1 VAKKQKK
8 DLIRLAVQFF
18 FLALI
23 ILISF
28 NHFRS
33 EQGLAPLL
41 IGSPSL
47 HAVCPFGG
55 VVTIYTYFTE
65 GAFVQ
70 KIHQSSFTLMWLI
83 LGLTLL
89 FGPVFC
95 GWVCPFGTVQE
106 FIGKIGRKIF
116 KKKYNNFIPLKLDRI
131 LRYLRY
137 VILILV
143 VVNTAISG
151 KLLFAN
157 FDPYFALFNIWSS
170 EVTRLSLLVL
180 GLVLIG
186 SLLSLL
192 VLGLVLIGSLF
203 VERPWC
209 KYLCPL
215 GALLG
220 IFNLFRIV
228 KLKRNENICIN
239 CKVCDRACPMNIDIS
254 TSKVI
259 SDHQCISCLLCTDEI
274 ACPVSDS
281 LNFSV
286 LERKNPKEDSEK
298 DSGDK
303 IEESDSGGVK

>member
-1 VAKKQKK
+1 VAKNQKK
-8 DLIRLAVQFF
+8 RLIRLAVQIF

-33 EQGLAPLL
+33 EQGLSPLL
-41 IGSPSL
+41 IGAPSL

-65 GAFVQ
+65 GAFIQ
-70 KIHQSSFTLMWLI
+70 KIHQSSFTLMWLV

-95 GWVCPFGTVQE
+95 GWICPFGTVEE

-116 KKKYNNFIPLKLDRI
+116 KKRYNNFIPSVIDKP

-186 SLLSLL
+186 SL
-192 VLGLVLIGSLF
+192 F
-203 VERPWC
+203 VERPGVSISAHLEHCWVFLI
-209 KYLCPL
+209 YLGL
-215 GALLG
+215 
-220 IFNLFRIV
+220 
-228 KLKRNENICIN
+228 
-239 CKVCDRACPMNIDIS
+239 
-254 TSKVI
+254 
-259 SDHQCISCLLCTDEI
+259 
-274 ACPVSDS
+274 
-281 LNFSV
+281 
-286 LERKNPKEDSEK
+286 
-298 DSGDK
+298 
-303 IEESDSGGVK
+303 

>member
-1 VAKKQKK
+1 MIKNQKK
-8 DLIRLAVQFF
+8 DLIRFAVQICFF
-18 FLALI
+18 ALI
-23 ILISF
+23 ILVSL
-28 NHFRS
+28 NQWRS

-65 GAFVQ
+65 GAFIQ
-70 KIHQSSFTLMWLI
+70 KIHQSSITLMWLV

-95 GWVCPFGTVQE
+95 GWICPFGTVQE
-106 FIGKIGRKIF
+106 FIGKIGRKMF
-116 KKKYNNFIPLKLDRI
+116 KKRYNNFIPSVIDKP

-143 VVNTAISG
+143 VVNTAISA
-151 KLLFAN
+151 KLMFSNL
-157 FDPYFALFNIWSS
+157 DPYFALFNIWSS
-170 EVTRLSLLVL
+170 EVTRLSLLIL
-180 GLVLIG
+180 GLI
-186 SLLSLL
+186 
-192 VLGLVLIGSLF
+192 LIGSLF

-209 KYLCPL
+209 KYLCPF

-239 CKVCDRACPMNIDIS
+239 CKVCDRVCPMNINIS
-254 TSKVI
+254 TSKTI

-274 ACPVSDS
+274 ACPVSNS

-286 LERKNPKEDSEK
+286 LKRKNPKENTEK
-298 DSGDK
+298 DSGAK
-303 IEESDSGGVK
+303 IKESISGGGK

>member
-1 VAKKQKK
+1 VVKNQKK
-8 DLIRLAVQFF
+8 HLIRLAVQIF

-41 IGSPSL
+41 TGSPSL

-55 VVTIYTYFTE
+55 VVTIYSYFTE
-65 GAFVQ
+65 GTFIQ
-70 KIHQSSFTLMWLI
+70 KIHQSSITLMWLV

-95 GWVCPFGTVQE
+95 GWICPFGTVEE

-116 KKKYNNFIPLKLDRI
+116 KKRYNNFIPLKLDRL

-151 KLLFAN
+151 KLLFSN
-157 FDPYFALFNIWSS
+157 FDPYFALFKIWSS
-170 EVTRLSLLVL
+170 EVTRLSLLAL
-180 GLVLIG
+180 ALT
-186 SLLSLL
+186 
-192 VLGLVLIGSLF
+192 LIGSLF

-209 KYLCPL
+209 KYLCPF

-220 IFNLFRIV
+220 IFNFFRIV
-228 KLKRNENICIN
+228 KLKRNEKTCIN
-239 CKVCDRACPMNIDIS
+239 CKICDRVCPMNIDIS

-274 ACPVSDS
+274 ACPVSNS
-281 LNFSV
+281 LSFSV
-286 LERKNPKEDSEK
+286 LERKNSKENSED
-298 DSGDK
+298 DSGAK
-303 IEESDSGGVK
+303 IKESVSGGGK

>member
-8 DLIRLAVQFF
+8 HLIRLTVQIF

-23 ILISF
+23 ILISV
-28 NHFRS
+28 NYFRS

-41 IGSPSL
+41 IGNPSL

-65 GAFVQ
+65 GAFIQ
-70 KIHQSSFTLMWLI
+70 KIHQSSFTLMWLV
-83 LGLTLL
+83 LALTLL

-95 GWVCPFGTVQE
+95 GWICPFGTVEE
-106 FIGKIGRKIF
+106 FIGKIGKKIF
-116 KKKYNNFIPLKLDRI
+116 KKSYNHFVPSIIDKPLKYI
-131 LRYLRY
+131 RY

-143 VVNTAISG
+143 VINTAISG

-170 EVTRLSLLVL
+170 EVTR
-180 GLVLIG
+180 
-186 SLLSLL
+186 LSLL

-228 KLKRNENICIN
+228 KLKRNEKTCIN
-239 CKVCDRACPMNIDIS
+239 CKACDRVCPMNINVSI
-254 TSKVI
+254 SKVV
-259 SDHQCISCLLCTDEI
+259 SNHQCISCFLCTDEI
-274 ACPVSDS
+274 TCPVNDT

-286 LERKNPKEDSEK
+286 LEKNNSRENFGK
-298 DSGDK
+298 DSK
-303 IEESDSGGVK
+303 AKSEESISGGGK

>member
-1 VAKKQKK
+1 MAKKQKK
-8 DLIRLAVQFF
+8 DLIRLAVQIF

-23 ILISF
+23 ILISV

-41 IGSPSL
+41 IGAPSL

-55 VVTIYTYFTE
+55 VVTIYTYLAE
-65 GAFVQ
+65 GAFIQ
-70 KIHQSSFTLMWLI
+70 KIHQSSITLMWLV

-95 GWVCPFGTVQE
+95 GWICPFGTVEE

-116 KKKYNNFIPLKLDRI
+116 KKRYNNFIPSVIDKP

-137 VILILV
+137 VILALV

-151 KLLFAN
+151 KLLFSN
-157 FDPYFALFNIWSS
+157 FDPYYALFNIWSS

-180 GLVLIG
+180 GLT
-186 SLLSLL
+186 
-192 VLGLVLIGSLF
+192 LIGSLF

-220 IFNLFRIV
+220 IFNFFRIV

-239 CKVCDRACPMNIDIS
+239 CKVCDRVCPMNINIS
-254 TSKVI
+254 TSKVV

-274 ACPVSDS
+274 ACPVSNS

-286 LERKNPKEDSEK
+286 LERKNPKEDLKK
-298 DSGDK
+298 DSEDK
-303 IEESDSGGVK
+303 IEESVSGGVK

>member
-1 VAKKQKK
+1 MSKKQSKNK
-8 DLIRLAVQFF
+8 HLIRLAVQIF

-23 ILISF
+23 ILISV

-33 EQGLAPLL
+33 EQGLLPLL

-55 VVTIYTYFTE
+55 VVTIYSYFTE

-70 KIHQSSFTLMWLI
+70 NIQQSSVTLMWLV

-116 KKKYNNFIPLKLDRI
+116 KKRYNNFIPSVIDKP

-137 VILILV
+137 VILALV

-151 KLLFAN
+151 KLLFSN
-157 FDPYFALFNIWSS
+157 FDPYYALFNIWSS

-180 GLVLIG
+180 GLT
-186 SLLSLL
+186 
-192 VLGLVLIGSLF
+192 LIGSLF

-239 CKVCDRACPMNIDIS
+239 CKVCDRVCPMNINIS
-254 TSKVI
+254 TSKVV

-274 ACPVSDS
+274 ACPVSNS

-286 LERKNPKEDSEK
+286 LERKNPKEDLKK
-298 DSGDK
+298 DSEDK
-303 IEESDSGGVK
+303 IEESVSGGVK

>member
-8 DLIRLAVQFF
+8 HLIRLTVQIF

-41 IGSPSL
+41 IGAPSL

-65 GAFVQ
+65 GAFIQ
-70 KIHQSSFTLMWLI
+70 KIHQSSFTLMWLV
-83 LGLTLL
+83 LALTLL

-95 GWVCPFGTVQE
+95 SWICPFGTVEE
-106 FIGKIGRKIF
+106 FIGKIGKKIF
-116 KKKYNNFIPLKLDRI
+116 KKNYNHFVPSIIDKL
-131 LRYLRY
+131 LRYIRY

-143 VVNTAISG
+143 VINTAISG

-186 SLLSLL
+186 SL
-192 VLGLVLIGSLF
+192 F

-209 KYLCPL
+209 KYFCPL

-228 KLKRNENICIN
+228 KLKRNEKTCIN
-239 CKVCDRACPMNIDIS
+239 CKACDRICPMNINVS
-254 TSKVI
+254 TSKAV
-259 SDHQCISCLLCTDEI
+259 SNHQCISCFLCTDEI
-274 ACPVSDS
+274 TCPVNDT

-286 LERKNPKEDSEK
+286 LEKNNSRENFGK
-298 DSGDK
+298 DSK
-303 IEESDSGGVK
+303 AKSEESISGGGK

>member
-1 VAKKQKK
+1 MVAKKQKK
-8 DLIRLAVQFF
+8 DLIRLAVQIF

-23 ILISF
+23 ILISY

-65 GAFVQ
+65 GAFIQ
-70 KIHQSSFTLMWLI
+70 KIHQSSFTLMWLV
-83 LGLTLL
+83 LALTLL

-95 GWVCPFGTVQE
+95 GWVCPFGTVEE

-116 KKKYNNFIPLKLDRI
+116 KRRYNNFIPFIPSVIDKP

-137 VILILV
+137 VILLLV
-143 VVNTAISG
+143 VYNTAISG
-151 KLLFAN
+151 KLLFSN

-180 GLVLIG
+180 DLT
-186 SLLSLL
+186 
-192 VLGLVLIGSLF
+192 LIGSLF
-203 VERPWC
+203 IERPWC

-228 KLKRNENICIN
+228 KLKRNESTCIN
-239 CKVCDRACPMNIDIS
+239 CKACDRVCPMNINIS

-259 SDHQCISCLLCTDEI
+259 SNHQCISCLLCTDEM
-274 ACPVSDS
+274 ACPVSNT

-286 LERKNPKEDSEK
+286 LEKKDSRENSEK
-298 DSGDK
+298 DSRGK
-303 IEESDSGGVK
+303 IKESVSGGVK

>member
-1 VAKKQKK
+1 MPKNQKK
-8 DLIRLAVQFF
+8 HLIRLAVQIF

-23 ILISF
+23 ILISI

-33 EQGLAPLL
+33 EQGLPPLL
-41 IGSPSL
+41 IGAPSL

-55 VVTIYTYFTE
+55 VVTIYTYITE
-65 GAFVQ
+65 GAFIQ
-70 KIHQSSFTLMWLI
+70 KIHQSSITLMWLV
-83 LGLTLL
+83 LSLTLL

-95 GWVCPFGTVQE
+95 GWICPFGAVQE
-106 FIGKIGRKIF
+106 FIGKIGRKMF
-116 KKKYNNFIPLKLDRI
+116 KKRYNNFIPSVIDKP

-151 KLLFAN
+151 KLLFSN

-170 EVTRLSLLVL
+170 EVTR
-180 GLVLIG
+180 
-186 SLLSLL
+186 LSLL

-228 KLKRNENICIN
+228 KLKRNENTCIN
-239 CKVCDRACPMNIDIS
+239 CKACDRVCPMNINVS
-254 TSKVI
+254 TSKIV
-259 SDHQCISCLLCTDEI
+259 SDHQCISCLLCTDEM
-274 ACPVSDS
+274 ACPVNNTLS
-281 LNFSV
+281 FSV
-286 LERKNPKEDSEK
+286 LEKKSSRENSGK
-298 DSGDK
+298 DSKRK
-303 IEESDSGGVK
+303 IKESVSGGEK

>member
-8 DLIRLAVQFF
+8 NLIRLAVQIF

-28 NHFRS
+28 NHFRN

-41 IGSPSL
+41 IGNPSL

-55 VVTIYTYFTE
+55 VVTIYTYFSE

-70 KIHQSSFTLMWLI
+70 NIQQSSVTLMWLV

-95 GWVCPFGTVQE
+95 GWICPFGTVEE
-106 FIGKIGRKIF
+106 FVGKIGRKIF
-116 KKKYNNFIPLKLDRI
+116 KKRYNNFIPFKLDK
-131 LRYLRY
+131 LLKYLRY
-137 VILILV
+137 VVLLLV
-143 VVNTAISG
+143 VILTATSG
-151 KLLFAN
+151 KLLFSN
-157 FDPYFALFNIWSS
+157 IDPYFALFNIWSS

-186 SLLSLL
+186 SL
-192 VLGLVLIGSLF
+192 F

-209 KYLCPL
+209 KYLCPF

-228 KLKRNENICIN
+228 KLKRNEKTCIN
-239 CKVCDRACPMNIDIS
+239 CKACDRACPMNINIS
-254 TSKVI
+254 TSKVV
-259 SDHQCISCLLCTDEI
+259 SDHQCISCLLCTDEM
-274 ACPVSDS
+274 ACPVSNS

-286 LERKNPKEDSEK
+286 LERKDPKEDSKE
-298 DSGDK
+298 DSGAK
-303 IEESDSGGVK
+303 IKESISGGGK

>member
-1 VAKKQKK
+1 MARNQKK
-8 DLIRLAVQFF
+8 HLIRLAVQIF
-18 FLALI
+18 FLVLI
-23 ILISF
+23 VLISI

-33 EQGLAPLL
+33 EQGQAPLL

-55 VVTIYTYFTE
+55 VVTVYTYFTE
-65 GAFVQ
+65 GTFIQ
-70 KIHQSSFTLMWLI
+70 KIHQSSFTLMWLVFA
-83 LGLTLL
+83 LTLL

-95 GWVCPFGTVQE
+95 GWVCPFGTVEE
-106 FIGKIGRKIF
+106 FVGKIGKKIF
-116 KKKYNNFIPLKLDRI
+116 KKKYNNFIPSVIDKP

-137 VILILV
+137 IILILV

-151 KLLFAN
+151 KLLFSN

-186 SLLSLL
+186 SL
-192 VLGLVLIGSLF
+192 F

-209 KYLCPL
+209 KYLCPY

-228 KLKRNENICIN
+228 KLKRNEKTCIN
-239 CKVCDRACPMNIDIS
+239 CKACDRVCPMNIDIS

-259 SDHQCISCLLCTDEI
+259 VDHQCISCLLCTDEM
-274 ACPVSDS
+274 ACPVRNT
-281 LNFSV
+281 LNLSV
-286 LERKNPKEDSEK
+286 LERKNFKEEPKK
-298 DSGDK
+298 DSKGK
-303 IEESDSGGVK
+303 AKERISGGEK

>member
-1 VAKKQKK
+1 MSKKSKNK
-8 DLIRLAVQFF
+8 HLIRLAVQIF

-23 ILISF
+23 ILISV

-41 IGSPSL
+41 IGNPSL

-55 VVTIYTYFTE
+55 VVTIYSYFTE
-65 GAFVQ
+65 GTFIP
-70 KIHQSSFTLMWLI
+70 KIHQSSITLMWLVI
-83 LGLTLL
+83 GLTLL

-95 GWVCPFGTVQE
+95 GWICPFGTVQE
-106 FIGKIGRKIF
+106 FVGKIGRKIF
-116 KKKYNNFIPLKLDRI
+116 KKEYNNFIPSVIDKP

-137 VILILV
+137 VILLLV

-151 KLLFAN
+151 KLLFSN

-180 GLVLIG
+180 GLT
-186 SLLSLL
+186 
-192 VLGLVLIGSLF
+192 LIGSLF

-209 KYLCPL
+209 KYLCPF

-228 KLKRNENICIN
+228 KLKRNEKTCIN
-239 CKVCDRACPMNIDIS
+239 CKKCDQACPMNIDIS
-254 TSKVI
+254 TSKTI
-259 SDHQCISCLLCTDEI
+259 TDHQCISCLLCTDEI
-274 ACPVSDS
+274 ACPVSNTLSFS
-281 LNFSV
+281 L
-286 LERKNPKEDSEK
+286 LESKSPTENSKN
-298 DSGDK
+298 DSGVK
-303 IEESDSGGVK
+303 IRENISGGIK

>member
-1 VAKKQKK
+1 MAKKQKK
-8 DLIRLAVQFF
+8 DLIRLAVQIF

-23 ILISF
+23 ILISV

-41 IGSPSL
+41 IGAPSL

-55 VVTIYTYFTE
+55 VVTIYSYFTE
-65 GAFVQ
+65 GTFIQ
-70 KIHQSSFTLMWLI
+70 KIHQSSFTLMWLV
-83 LGLTLL
+83 LALTLF

-95 GWVCPFGTVQE
+95 GWICPFGTVQE

-116 KKKYNNFIPLKLDRI
+116 KKKYNNFIPSVVDNP

-143 VVNTAISG
+143 IVNIAIAG
-151 KLLFAN
+151 KLLFSN

-186 SLLSLL
+186 SL
-192 VLGLVLIGSLF
+192 F

-209 KYLCPL
+209 KYLCPF

-228 KLKRNENICIN
+228 KLKRNESTCIN
-239 CKVCDRACPMNIDIS
+239 CKTCDRVCPMNINVS
-254 TSKVI
+254 TSKVV
-259 SDHQCISCLLCTDEI
+259 SDHQCISCLLCTDEMT
-274 ACPVSDS
+274 CPVSNS
-281 LNFSV
+281 LNFSI
-286 LERKNPKEDSEK
+286 LERENLKEDSEK
-298 DSGDK
+298 DLGEK
-303 IEESDSGGVK
+303 IKESVSGGKK

>member
-1 VAKKQKK
+1 MAKKQKK
-8 DLIRLAVQFF
+8 HLIRLVVQIF

-23 ILISF
+23 ILISV

-41 IGSPSL
+41 IGAPSL

-55 VVTIYTYFTE
+55 VITIYTYFTE
-65 GAFVQ
+65 GAFIQ
-70 KIHQSSFTLMWLI
+70 KIHQSAFTLMWLV

-95 GWVCPFGTVQE
+95 GWVCPFGTVEE
-106 FIGKIGRKIF
+106 FVGKIGRKIF
-116 KKKYNNFIPLKLDRI
+116 KKRYNNFIPSVIDKP

-137 VILILV
+137 VILALV

-151 KLLFAN
+151 KLLFSN
-157 FDPYFALFNIWSS
+157 FDPYYALFNIWSS

-180 GLVLIG
+180 GLT
-186 SLLSLL
+186 
-192 VLGLVLIGSLF
+192 LIGSLF

-239 CKVCDRACPMNIDIS
+239 CKVCDRVCPMNIDIS
-254 TSKVI
+254 TSKTI
-259 SDHQCISCLLCTDEI
+259 TDHQCISCLLCTDEI
-274 ACPVSDS
+274 ACPVSNS

-286 LERKNPKEDSEK
+286 LERKNPKEELKK

>member
-1 VAKKQKK
+1 MVKNQKK
-8 DLIRLAVQFF
+8 DLIRLAVQIF

-23 ILISF
+23 ILISV

-65 GAFVQ
+65 GAFIQ
-70 KIHQSSFTLMWLI
+70 KIYQSSITLMWLI
-83 LGLTLL
+83 LALTLL

-95 GWVCPFGTVQE
+95 GWICPFGTVEE

-116 KKKYNNFIPLKLDRI
+116 KKKYNNFIPLKLDKL

-137 VILILV
+137 VILIVV

-151 KLLFAN
+151 KLLFSD

-170 EVTRLSLLVL
+170 EVARLSLL
-180 GLVLIG
+180 I
-186 SLLSLL
+186 
-192 VLGLVLIGSLF
+192 LGLVLIGSLF

-220 IFNLFRIV
+220 IFNLFRIA
-228 KLKRNENICIN
+228 KLKRNEKTCID
-239 CKVCDRACPMNIDIS
+239 CKACDRVCPMNIDIS
-254 TSKVI
+254 TTKVV
-259 SDHQCISCLLCTDEI
+259 SDPQCISCLLCTDEMD
-274 ACPVSDS
+274 CPVSDS
-281 LNFSV
+281 LNFTV
-286 LERKNPKEDSEK
+286 LERKNPKENSREDSATEIK
-298 DSGDK
+298 
-303 IEESDSGGVK
+303 ESIAGGRK

>member
-8 DLIRLAVQFF
+8 HLIRLTVQIF

-41 IGSPSL
+41 IGAPSL

-65 GAFVQ
+65 GAFIQ
-70 KIHQSSFTLMWLI
+70 KIHQSSFTLMWLV
-83 LGLTLL
+83 LALTLL

-95 GWVCPFGTVQE
+95 SWICPFGTVEE
-106 FIGKIGRKIF
+106 FIGKIGKKIF
-116 KKKYNNFIPLKLDRI
+116 KKNYNHFVPSIIDKL
-131 LRYLRY
+131 LRYIRY

-143 VVNTAISG
+143 VINTAISG

-186 SLLSLL
+186 SL
-192 VLGLVLIGSLF
+192 F

-209 KYLCPL
+209 KYFCPL

-228 KLKRNENICIN
+228 KLKRNEKTCIN
-239 CKVCDRACPMNIDIS
+239 CKACDRICPMNINVS
-254 TSKVI
+254 TSKAV
-259 SDHQCISCLLCTDEI
+259 SNHQCISCFLCTDEI
-274 ACPVSDS
+274 TCPVNDT

-286 LERKNPKEDSEK
+286 LEKNNSRENFGK
-298 DSGDK
+298 DSRAK
-303 IEESDSGGVK
+303 SEESISGGGK

>member
-1 VAKKQKK
+1 MSKKQSKNK
-8 DLIRLAVQFF
+8 YLIRLAVQIF

-23 ILISF
+23 ILVSL
-28 NHFRS
+28 NQWRS
-33 EQGLAPLL
+33 EQGLLPLL
-41 IGSPSL
+41 IGRPSL

-65 GAFVQ
+65 GAFIQ

-83 LGLTLL
+83 FSLTLL

-95 GWVCPFGTVQE
+95 GWVCPFGTVEE

-116 KKKYNNFIPLKLDRI
+116 KKRYNNFIPLKLDRL

-137 VILILV
+137 IILILV

-180 GLVLIG
+180 GLVL
-186 SLLSLL
+186 
-192 VLGLVLIGSLF
+192 VGSLF

-228 KLKRNENICIN
+228 KLKRNEKTCIN
-239 CKVCDRACPMNIDIS
+239 CKACDRVCPMNINVS
-254 TSKVI
+254 TSKVV
-259 SDHQCISCLLCTDEI
+259 SDHQCISCFLCTDEI
-274 ACPVSDS
+274 TCPVNNT
-281 LNFSV
+281 LNFTV
-286 LERKNPKEDSEK
+286 LEKKNSRENSEK
-298 DSGDK
+298 DSKGK
-303 IEESDSGGVK
+303 NKESISGGKK

>member
-1 VAKKQKK
+1 MAKKQKK
-8 DLIRLAVQFF
+8 NLTRLAVQIF

-70 KIHQSSFTLMWLI
+70 NIQQSSITLMWLV

-95 GWVCPFGTVQE
+95 GWICPFGTVEE
-106 FIGKIGRKIF
+106 FVGKIGRKIF
-116 KKKYNNFIPLKLDRI
+116 KKRYNNFIPFKLDK
-131 LRYLRY
+131 LLKYLRY
-137 VILILV
+137 VVLLLV
-143 VVNTAISG
+143 VILTATSG
-151 KLLFAN
+151 KLLFSN
-157 FDPYFALFNIWSS
+157 VDPYFALFNIWSS
-170 EVTRLSLLVL
+170 EVTRLSLLIL
-180 GLVLIG
+180 GLI
-186 SLLSLL
+186 
-192 VLGLVLIGSLF
+192 LIGSLF

-209 KYLCPL
+209 KYLCPF

-220 IFNLFRIV
+220 IFNFFRIV
-228 KLKRNENICIN
+228 KLKRNEKTCIN
-239 CKVCDRACPMNIDIS
+239 CKVCDQVCPMNIDIS

-259 SDHQCISCLLCTDEI
+259 TDHQCISCLLCTDEI
-274 ACPVSDS
+274 TCPVNNT
-281 LNFSV
+281 LNFTV
-286 LERKNPKEDSEK
+286 LEKKNSRENSEK
-298 DSGDK
+298 DSKGK
-303 IEESDSGGVK
+303 IKESISGGGK